1 MIIDEQFRTLIPP
14 LTEDEFSRLEES
26 ILKDGIRD
34 KLVVWGE
41 TLIDGHNRYRI
52 ATEHGLAYETVQK
65 DFESREHALNW
76 IISNQLGRRNLNP
89 NQIAYL
95 RGKRYE
101 TEKKMQGGTGA
112 NQYSKEQSFPNANS
126 ADSPKTSE
134 ALGRE
139 YGVHQSTIIRNANF
153 AKAVDILPA
162 EIKTEVLIGKD
173 DISRKDA
180 NSILKMDK
188 PTQKKF
194 IKEVESGTPI
204 KEAVKKVDPEQ
215 KRKENDE
222 RIRREIERERELRE
236 KTKFSTHVRK
246 FHDIT
251 TGTKQ
256 LILDNMHLIPE
267 NVEIWV
273 IYKKETAEEARS
285 VLNTNTDLNIN

>member
-14 LTEDEFSRLEES
+14 LTDDEFSRLEES

-52 ATEHGLAYETVQK
+52 ATKHGLAYETVQK

-194 IKEVESGTPI
+194 IKE
-204 KEAVKKVDPEQ
+204 K
-215 KRKENDE
+215 
-222 RIRREIERERELRE
+222 
-236 KTKFSTHVRK
+236 
-246 FHDIT
+246 
-251 TGTKQ
+251 
-256 LILDNMHLIPE
+256 
-267 NVEIWV
+267 NV
-273 IYKKETAEEARS
+273 
-285 VLNTNTDLNIN
+285 

>member
-1 MIIDEQFRTLIPP
+1 M
-14 LTEDEFSRLEES
+14 
-26 ILKDGIRD
+26 
-34 KLVVWGE
+34 
-41 TLIDGHNRYRI
+41 
-52 ATEHGLAYETVQK
+52 
-65 DFESREHALNW
+65 
-76 IISNQLGRRNLNP
+76 GRRNLNP

-101 TEKKMQGGTGA
+101 TEKKIQGAPIGNKNAEKQSSHLA
-112 NQYSKEQSFPNANS
+112 NLVYSQ
-126 ADSPKTSE
+126 PKTSE
-134 ALGRE
+134 VLGSE
-139 YGVHQSTIIRNANF
+139 YGVHKSTIIRNANF
-153 AKAVDILPA
+153 AKVVDILP
-162 EIKTEVLIGKD
+162 EEVKHDVLSGEEK
-173 DISRKDA
+173 ISRTMTDT
-180 NSILKMDK
+180 ILDFDK

-222 RIRREIERERELRE
+222 RIRREMERERELRE

-256 LILDNMHLIPE
+256 QILDNMHLIPE

-273 IYKKETAEEARS
+273 IYKKETAEEAKN
-285 VLNTNTDLNIN
+285 VLNINTDLQIN